1 MSIATYIVNSSASCI
16 ASSITS
22 SSGSFWGGDRS
33 LGVESAGDLKVVRFI
48 KCNLLQMSITSSVT
62 SSSTSTCFWGRSR
75 GVGVESGG
83 DLCVVRVNKCNIVY
97 VYH

>member
-1 MSIATYIVNSSASCI
+1 MSIATYIVNSSASCT

-33 LGVESAGDLKVVRFI
+33 LGVDSAGDLKVVRFI

-62 SSSTSTCFWGRSR
+62 SSSTSWGRSR
-75 GVGVESGG
+75 GVRVESGG